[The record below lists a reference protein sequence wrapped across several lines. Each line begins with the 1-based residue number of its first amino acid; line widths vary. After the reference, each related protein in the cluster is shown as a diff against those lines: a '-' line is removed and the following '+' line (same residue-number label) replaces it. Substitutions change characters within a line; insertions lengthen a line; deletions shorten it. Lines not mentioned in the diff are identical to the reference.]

1 MPSWQAQPRHMVLS
15 LSPMLRRAVAL
26 FLPVA
31 VLACLAAGL
40 VYAAVQHVQRTDAND
55 PQIEMAEDAAMAL
68 DAGAAPASMVGTSR
82 IDLARSLAPFLA
94 VYDGAGTVLATNGT
108 LDGRAPVPPPGLLES
123 ARASGR
129 DVITWQPRPGMRIAI
144 AVLPWPGGT
153 VLAGRSL
160 RLVEQR
166 ESDSLLLAVAA
177 LIVMLGGTAI
187 AAVVAV
193 WLWESRQA
201 PLG

>member
-1 MPSWQAQPRHMVLS
+1 
-15 LSPMLRRAVAL
+15 MLRRAVAL

-31 VLACLAAGL
+31 VLACLAVGP

-55 PQIEMAEDAAMAL
+55 PQVQMAEDAASAL
-68 DAGAAPASMVGTSR
+68 DAGAAPSSLVGTR
-82 IDLARSLAPFLA
+82 QVDIARSLAPFLA
-94 VYDGAGTVLATNGT
+94 VYDPCGAVFATDGA
-108 LDGRAPVPPPGLLES
+108 LDGRPPMPPPGVLGS

-129 DVITWQPRPGMRIAI
+129 DVITSQPRPGVRIAI
-144 AVLPWPGGT
+144 AVLPWQGRT

-177 LIVMLGGTAI
+177 PVVMLVGTAI
-187 AAVVAV
+187 AAVIGA

-201 PLG
+201 PSG